1 MIYYF
6 GNAFVFMK
14 CKFYWVKLRA
24 AMKKSLDFL
33 IEIFSHRDLKW
44 FRVIYRMYAY
54 LLKGM
59 KCRKTSEYKMALF
72 PIHIL
77 IEYIINKLKMNLS
90 V

>member
-44 FRVIYRMYAY
+44 FMVVCTYVCVFVKRDEMQKNIGIQNGFIPNSHSYRIY
-54 LLKGM
+54 
-59 KCRKTSEYKMALF
+59 YK
-72 PIHIL
+72 
-77 IEYIINKLKMNLS
+77 
-90 V
+90 